1 MKRRTRVG
9 NAQVLSLRDRLG
21 SQYMSRVGTMLTYFN
36 IDLKN
41 LVEGLDCVW
50 EARFTLA
57 WKLGQDE
64 KAGEHS

>member
-1 MKRRTRVG
+1 
-9 NAQVLSLRDRLG
+9 
-21 SQYMSRVGTMLTYFN
+21 MSRVGTMLTYFN